1 MRWTSWEIYAQRV
14 QPHQLASPRISAVA
28 EAVLASSLLGVHLTR
43 HHWSNLA
50 HCCRKRAINA
60 SGWNRKLHTHSEV
73 IWNKVRAERFHGF
86 RLSCTIDM
94 QPTSSKV
101 VSRWCSAW
109 WAIFYLFVSLA
120 VICDRQLEREGED
133 GSRINLQIRS
143 AGALLSSRRLDEL
156 LRRQMWNLRRWR
168 STAKNPL
175 TFCWT
180 ILTVSFWSVDII

>member
-86 RLSCTIDM
+86 RRSCTIDM

-120 VICDRQLEREGED
+120 VICDRQLERERGKTVVGLTCRSDQLVHYWVRE
-133 GSRINLQIRS
+133 GS
-143 AGALLSSRRLDEL
+143 
-156 LRRQMWNLRRWR
+156 
-168 STAKNPL
+168 T
-175 TFCWT
+175 
-180 ILTVSFWSVDII
+180 SFWGGKCEISGDDARPLKTH